1 MKKPGL
7 SLKNCRLAKW
17 LYSAL
22 PDMRRAMAGR
32 SRAAGKE
39 AGARNQAM
47 LRQTQYHAEAHAA
60 VSVQRFIR

>member
-7 SLKNCRLAKW
+7 LFKNCRLAVL

-39 AGARNQAM
+39 TDARKQAM
-47 LRQTQYHAEAHAA
+47 LHQIQYNAEAHAA
-60 VSVQRFIR
+60 VSAQRLIR